1 VSSYKLTP
9 EGLKP
14 EDSKAREATQADIDK
29 LMAKLTKTGQAVQL
43 NLNTAR
49 FNDPEERNKCPEA
62 YLLSIKEAELIA
74 KVQII
79 LAEVNAP
86 YIKLEAEG
94 TDITTPEIQ
103 EAILNNYYTTF
114 KARRISI
121 KKLQAIIDKTRTAL
135 YWGVDLSRIEI
146 GGNKRNAQY
155 YTVRTSTPDTIPEFD
170 ITYDT
175 HKAFFEADN
184 MRDRARAINIPE
196 LYLYVTY
203 GEIRTIHYINYV
215 IKRWN
220 NPNADKKELPLID
233 ETFITTINSPEL
245 NAFSNIGV
253 NARFPTV
260 KKGRDDKGKQIDI
273 TEYATNI
280 GVKLSFPDFNPFGN
294 TGIISVGDPN
304 TDKLLLQAQL
314 YTMQTGKQAFEIP
327 LSEFK
332 EFREITDNKTA
343 TEKAKRACETLLN
356 AKLMVSDEHSEFF
369 GGANYVQECYV
380 VSRKGRGGNVIYINL
395 SDKLYKHILD
405 MSKSGKLIS
414 QLDRRCVTIPDNY
427 ATSYN
432 IFRKYSEHL
441 RTNAGK
447 ATSHRLSVSTLLNY
461 CCLPLYPVKKE
472 DIGKDN
478 YLRNRGEAKNRIIKP
493 FVNALEYLVDN
504 KLFKEYTF
512 THTNGKP
519 LTPKELKAVYED
531 YNLFS
536 SLNVDVVFTNEP
548 DYEHLIE
555 ARNKQKDKA
564 KKAKDKK

>member
-1 VSSYKLTP
+1 MSSYKLTP

-14 EDSKAREATQADIDK
+14 DDNEAREATQADIDK
-29 LMAKLTKTGQAVQL
+29 LMSKLTKTGQAVQL
-43 NLNTAR
+43 KLNTAR
-49 FNDPEERNKCPEA
+49 FSDPVERNKCPEA
-62 YLLSIKEAELIA
+62 YLLSAKEAELIA
-74 KVQII
+74 KARTAITD
-79 LAEVNAP
+79 VNQP
-86 YIKLEAEG
+86 YIRLEADG
-94 TDITTPEIQ
+94 TDITTPEMVTALITD
-103 EAILNNYYTTF
+103 YFTTF

-121 KKLQAIIDKTRTAL
+121 KKIQAIIDKINTAL
-135 YWGVDLSRIEI
+135 YWDIQLTRIQI
-146 GGNKRNAQY
+146 GGKERSAQY
-155 YTVRTSTPDTIPEFD
+155 YTVITSTPDTIPNFE
-170 ITYDT
+170 ISYDT
-175 HKAFFEADN
+175 HKAFFEAEN
-184 MRDRARAINIPE
+184 MRDRARAINIPD

-203 GEIRTIHYINYV
+203 SEIGTIKYIERI
-215 IKRWN
+215 IKHWS
-220 NPNADKKELPLID
+220 NPDIDKKPLID
-233 ETFITTINSPEL
+233 DTFITTINSPVL

-253 NARFPTV
+253 NARFPIV
-260 KKGRDDKGKQIDI
+260 KKSRDEKGKQIDM

-356 AKLMVSDEHSEFF
+356 AKLTIGDEHSEFF
-369 GGANYVQECYV
+369 GGANFVQECYV
-380 VSRKGRGGNVIYINL
+380 LSRKGRGGNVIHINL

-405 MSKSGKLIS
+405 MSKSGKFIS

-441 RTNAGK
+441 RTNAGEP
-447 ATSHRLSVSTLLNY
+447 TSHRLSVSTLLNF
-461 CCLPLYPVKKE
+461 CCLPLYPINKE

-519 LTPKELKAVYED
+519 LTAKEAKAVYDD

-548 DYEHLIE
+548 DYDHLIG